1 MKCVKFRTGST
12 NGLRRAEHLVLFHPR
27 EHQRGQG
34 HRSQASVP
42 ETGSFSTFLLMGYE
56 DLCQQILHYAGS
68 LLRLR
73 EEQQMRQP
81 TNVILMAGEAA
92 VLLCLCVLPMLIR
105 KPPSHCGAGCWITAT
120 GSCHHLL
127 KAAGRACRA
136 RMPRVTLVCTSPE
149 LAGSLLLWVQM
160 RPPVVLPPTATAPAP
175 ALVPAELT
183 LAG

>member
-105 KPPSHCGAGCWITAT
+105 KPPSHCDAGCWITAT
-120 GSCHHLL
+120 GSCHYLL
-127 KAAGRACRA
+127 KAAGRACRDTNA
-136 RMPRVTLVCTSPE
+136 PSHVGLHQPRTRWLLAAVGADEASCCAPSHSYSPCSSS
-149 LAGSLLLWVQM
+149 G
-160 RPPVVLPPTATAPAP
+160 PC
-175 ALVPAELT
+175 
-183 LAG
+183 